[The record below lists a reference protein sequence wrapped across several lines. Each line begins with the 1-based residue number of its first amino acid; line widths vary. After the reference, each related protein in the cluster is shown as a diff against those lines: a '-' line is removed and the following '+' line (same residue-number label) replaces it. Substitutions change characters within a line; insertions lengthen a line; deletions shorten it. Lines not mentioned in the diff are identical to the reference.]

1 MTGQEKR
8 NDRGRFEQD
17 IEDMRNRSIVSDI
30 IHDELEN
37 FWMSTQK
44 RLKELDEESMNE
56 EIIVEIAEIKK
67 DLKAAVA
74 NRFGNPIAV
83 SCMTLLRGRNTWNG
97 FQKDNYQRMKDV
109 WKEANPGKGIYTHGM
124 F

>member
-1 MTGQEKR
+1 MTRQEKR

-17 IEDMRNRSIVSDI
+17 IEDMRNRSIVSGI

-37 FWMSTQK
+37 FWTSAQK
-44 RLKELDEESMNE
+44 RLKELDEESMDE
-56 EIIVEIAEIKK
+56 ETIVEIAQAKK

-74 NRFGNPIAV
+74 NRFGNPVAA

-97 FQKDNYQRMKDV
+97 FQKDNYQRMKDA
-109 WKEANPGKGIYTHGM
+109 WKEANPGKGMHTHGT